1 MKEKLNFYDRLKLF
15 FASGFLTGY
24 FPLASGTVGSFLAIL
39 IFIIVPGFSEPYIL
53 IIFILLFLVIGIYTS
68 DFAEKIYGFD
78 PPEVVIDE
86 IVGMWFTMLF
96 VPKTFLLSAIGF
108 ILFRIF
114 DIIKPF
120 PAKQSQQFKGGLG
133 IMLDDLIAGFYSL
146 VILHIILL
154 IFPELKNLWTKFQ
167 SFQLEMNY

>member
-1 MKEKLNFYDRLKLF
+1 VSHTF
-15 FASGFLTGY
+15 
-24 FPLASGTVGSFLAIL
+24 
-39 IFIIVPGFSEPYIL
+39 
-53 IIFILLFLVIGIYTS
+53 FILLFLVIGIYTS

-154 IFPELKNLWTKFQ
+154 IFPELKNL
-167 SFQLEMNY
+167 